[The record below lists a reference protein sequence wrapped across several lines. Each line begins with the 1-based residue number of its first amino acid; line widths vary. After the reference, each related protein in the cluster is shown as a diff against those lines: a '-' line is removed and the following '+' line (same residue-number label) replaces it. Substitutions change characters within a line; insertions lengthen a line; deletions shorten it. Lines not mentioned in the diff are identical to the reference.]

1 MDCTGNPN
9 AGVQLWSGAS
19 PGDALSLLSYWWNVF
34 LGRSSTNAFPWE
46 QEGRVFRR
54 TNYLSF
60 TAWLVTQ
67 EAAQGRLYP
76 TGGIGVMQDDEPRG
90 LTNPI
95 HVGWFH
101 KESGDDCRVITI
113 LDPSWIV
120 VGPF

>member
-46 QEGRVFRR
+46 QE
-54 TNYLSF
+54 
-60 TAWLVTQ
+60 
-67 EAAQGRLYP
+67 AAQSRLYP

-101 KESGDDCRVITI
+101 KET
-113 LDPSWIV
+113 
-120 VGPF
+120 